1 MESVYVVEGQGR
13 DTGAWTILSIFK
25 NYPSAVK
32 YAEAIM
38 KQDEWVARIRT
49 WQVND

>member
-1 MESVYVVEGQGR
+1 MEKVYIVEGQSM
-13 DTGAWTILSIFK
+13 DVDVWTILSIFK

-32 YAEAIM
+32 YAQTME
-38 KQDEWVARIRT
+38 QGEWIVRIRT

>member
-1 MESVYVVEGQGR
+1 MEKVYVVEGQGR
-13 DTGAWTILSIFK
+13 DTGAWTILNVFK

-32 YAEAIM
+32 YAQAME
-38 KQDEWVARIRT
+38 QDEWVVRIRT